1 MTDQAATPVAE
12 TAVPV
17 TLPTSIV
24 SAPEPAPATEA
35 ASAPA
40 PAAPVRPE
48 GLPDAYWDDATGI
61 KPEAYAKLAEI
72 EAAAADR
79 PASPTDYKLELPE
92 PVLGPNGQPVQFDAN
107 DPLAQAV
114 LPALHE
120 AGVSQAGLSKI
131 LAAFAHVEVEGA
143 KAQAQFIA
151 AEQAKLGAEH
161 AKRTGAVFQT
171 VSAKIGADK
180 AQALMNVLGT
190 ADAFLALEAL
200 TQGLTGPAISA
211 APPSDPGAAFEGLTG
226 AEALAAIRARK
237 AA

>member
-17 TLPTSIV
+17 TPPTSIV
-24 SAPEPAPATEA
+24 SAPEPAPAAEA
-35 ASAPA
+35 T

-48 GLPDAYWDDATGI
+48 GLPDAYWDDAAGI
-61 KPEAYAKLAEI
+61 KPEAYAKLAEL

-79 PASPTDYKLELPE
+79 PASPVDYKLELPE

-171 VSAKIGADK
+171 VSAKIGAEK

-190 ADAFLALEAL
+190 ADAFVALEAL

-226 AEALAAIRARK
+226 ADALAAIRARK